1 MAAVPTSSGKE
12 HAMQGNCITRF
23 MRIGFLVVVMAALM
37 CALPLRPSLALAD
50 AEQQPTGYWKLV
62 DVAVEKEED
71 VLDDKVY
78 TKIYTATPGNH
89 QASYSGL
96 ILETDTTESSLFVAT
111 CSPPPDTVPA
121 GGDVVLQLSLTM
133 TTQSCEHF
141 HFRERAAVHR
151 DDPGMGMGGVHRGY
165 VDFVATQEDAPD
177 SCSMW
182 AIGDWGSDP
191 DWVPSAEVH
200 GIMPTSGS
208 DSRRCIYFRA
218 CGAQTAWTY
227 EWVEGDIGLATT
239 DEEEDV
245 FYAQVNQDELSAASD
260 TPGESGSSG
269 IIPTIIEGFD
279 PSEGG
284 LYTVLGAAALVT
296 IGGVTYLHYRRRRN
310 KDAKPEN
317 KKQEPR
323 SAYRMLVYK
332 DFGGELRAGDA
343 PREVCARIEEIIGG
357 YADPGNVLGAAVPGT
372 TVAPGAKTK
381 QRDDLTRQIQATGE
395 AGLQVVGPVT
405 FNGKYV
411 VAKVQVPRQGGA
423 AVKADSVSTAESS
436 RRPTVVFAF
445 SNPEAGTFTQRVAF
459 KLAAEPQ
466 IAFVGKGSDGG
477 FYSVLGSNRIGLLLE
492 DVQGSPLYFE
502 AENFR
507 KAPTNV
513 LVKGSS
519 DSRLSAQVERRVDP
533 KRPNAFVYEAIVK
546 NSIPLDSIYG
556 TWPIEAKLT
565 ITASNEEGESAEAE
579 AQAFLW
585 PEGIFVD
592 TRQVRPERVFRDHIL
607 VDSSDILLSSGT
619 QYNIEGATVEVGA
632 AFKND
637 EGAVNIDIPNE
648 PADGAYLKLKPADDS
663 LSQKALDPTSSRIWY
678 TLSYFQHPT
687 YSKDELLGTLDLNPL
702 MPLVSKDENCEYRGS
717 TNVCY
722 RKDGRFAQADI
733 AFSLKGVGSDMYDA
747 DLTTER
753 DRIYRLLAAYRPD
766 DWSRIDAVLAKY
778 GRQAEQDQQRLGT
791 PEQRSEAGQTAIQL
805 VKGIAHIQSLQRMRA
820 IRKMVYETAE
830 VTQVHAKVEANSE
843 AALYNGLYTAAST
856 VRWADDI
863 AFTAWWYALL
873 GAGAATYVE
882 PLMTPLKDWL
892 LGYVE
897 QCGLALFDDEV
908 KLQPEKYFSWD
919 NLYENMIVPA
929 IENEILAM
937 VVGAV
942 ASGGVALAKNP
953 KFYAA
958 LGAVGCFFFYK
969 NYTKFIL
976 CDPATGK
983 TELDLWGALKATMA
997 DFTLFGIKAIIS
1009 VFIARKFAAKM
1020 DKAAPGK
1027 ELFPVNEGDSAVD
1040 QFLTKKLK
1048 WLVEEPLLT
1057 LDDAAG
1063 KVFART
1069 TKEAA
1074 GGVRN
1079 PDVFSAD
1086 VFSVEGSW
1094 AASLSGNEQLEIWQ
1108 AFFDAC
1114 QQSGI
1119 GMVAKSDAA
1128 GAVGND
1134 FDSWVRS
1141 LGSIDMLAT
1150 TADGKVTTVK
1160 VSYLAVFSILVDQL
1174 FEQCGIDFGISFKGV
1189 LPEDIDYRMHDRL
1202 VDDINGIDGAQAE
1215 GEFLADPPH
1224 GGTGTSYNTSTSTG
1238 IDSGAY
1244 GSFDGDSGT
1253 GLDTGT
1259 DTSTGM

>member
-1 MAAVPTSSGKE
+1 
-12 HAMQGNCITRF
+12 MQGRCITKL
-23 MRIGFLVVVMAALM
+23 MRIGLFVVVVAAIM
-37 CALPLRPSLALAD
+37 CALPLCPAPALAD
-50 AEQQPTGYWKLV
+50 EGQQPTGYWKLV

-71 VLDDKVY
+71 VLDDKIY

-96 ILETDTTESSLFVAT
+96 ILETDTTESALFVAT

-200 GIMPTSGS
+200 GTMGTSGS
-208 DSRRCIYFRA
+208 DSRRSIYFRA

-227 EWVEGDIGLATT
+227 EWVEGDIGLAST

-245 FYAQVNQDELSAASD
+245 FYAQVNQDELSVASD

-284 LYTVLGAAALVT
+284 LYMVLGAAALVT

-310 KDAKPEN
+310 KDAKPES

-395 AGLQVVGPVT
+395 ASLQVVGPVT

-411 VAKVQVPRQGGA
+411 VAKVQVPRQGGGPASA
-423 AVKADSVSTAESS
+423 ANSS

-466 IAFVGKGSDGG
+466 IAFVGKGSDGC

-492 DVQGSPLYFE
+492 DAQGSPLYFE
-502 AENFR
+502 AENFL

-519 DSRLSAQVERRVDP
+519 DSRLSAQVERCVDP

-592 TRQVRPERVFRDHIL
+592 TRQVRPERVFKDHIL
-607 VDSSDILLSSGT
+607 VDSSDILLSAGT

-637 EGAVNIDIPNE
+637 EGAVNVDIPNE

-663 LSQKALDPTSSRIWY
+663 LSQKALDPASSRIWY
-678 TLSYFQHPT
+678 TLGYFQHPT

-702 MPLVSKDENCEYRGS
+702 MPLVSKDESCEYRGS

-747 DLTTER
+747 DLKTER
-753 DRIYRLLAAYRPD
+753 DRIYRLLAAYKPD
-766 DWSRIDAVLAKY
+766 DWSRIDEVLAKY
-778 GRQAEQDQQRLGT
+778 SLQAERDQQRLGT
-791 PEQRSEAGQTAIQL
+791 SQQRDEAGQTAIQL
-805 VKGIAHIQSLQRMRA
+805 VKSIAHIQSLQRMRA
-820 IRKMVYETAE
+820 IRKMVYEAAE
-830 VTQVHAKVEANSE
+830 VTHVHVKVEADSE
-843 AALYNGLYTAAST
+843 ASLYNGLYLAANT
-856 VRWADDI
+856 VRWFDDI
-863 AFTAWWYALL
+863 AFSVWWTALC
-873 GAGAATYVE
+873 GPGAAAFVE
-882 PLMTPLKDWL
+882 PLMTPLKDWIVGFL
-892 LGYVE
+892 EILGL
-897 QCGLALFDDEV
+897 CAFDDEANIPPDDYFTLEGFEKEV
-908 KLQPEKYFSWD
+908 LQKQLDGELMGILMGNTVPTPGSFSWKRLLFGMGATVCYLFYR
-919 NLYENMIVPA
+919 NCSSGQFSKV
-929 IENEILAM
+929 NEQ
-937 VVGAV
+937 
-942 ASGGVALAKNP
+942 
-953 KFYAA
+953 
-958 LGAVGCFFFYK
+958 
-969 NYTKFIL
+969 
-976 CDPATGK
+976 TGT
-983 TELDLWGALKATMA
+983 TEFDFWGALKATTV
-997 DFTLFGIKAIIS
+997 DLSIFSIKGLLS
-1009 VFIARKFAAKM
+1009 YFIARKASSKMTEVKEASLFNVDEADGPFDKFCVKAAKWFVEDPLKAVSDAVETTAERVSGSIGEVIVGNAAVEVVQTAVDGVQSSLVDLIRDQSPDSTAAAQSADQWARGFGVVTVELKDDDGHPLIDSDGKPRM
-1020 DKAAPGK
+1020 LKVPLLSVVALYVDHVLKELGLDIKVDFRGVVPDDPGYTSHDQLVAALEGIDKANW
-1027 ELFPVNEGDSAVD
+1027 EVS
-1040 QFLTKKLK
+1040 FL
-1048 WLVEEPLLT
+1048 
-1057 LDDAAG
+1057 
-1063 KVFART
+1063 
-1069 TKEAA
+1069 
-1074 GGVRN
+1074 RN
-1079 PDVFSAD
+1079 P
-1086 VFSVEGSW
+1086 
-1094 AASLSGNEQLEIWQ
+1094 ASL
-1108 AFFDAC
+1108 DAGS
-1114 QQSGI
+1114 Q
-1119 GMVAKSDAA
+1119 DPYLP
-1128 GAVGND
+1128 GAE
-1134 FDSWVRS
+1134 RP
-1141 LGSIDMLAT
+1141 T
-1150 TADGKVTTVK
+1150 
-1160 VSYLAVFSILVDQL
+1160 
-1174 FEQCGIDFGISFKGV
+1174 
-1189 LPEDIDYRMHDRL
+1189 
-1202 VDDINGIDGAQAE
+1202 
-1215 GEFLADPPH
+1215 
-1224 GGTGTSYNTSTSTG
+1224 
-1238 IDSGAY
+1238 
-1244 GSFDGDSGT
+1244 
-1253 GLDTGT
+1253 LDTGV
-1259 DTSTGM
+1259 DFHRYMK